1 MQYLPGRHLIKVI
14 KGSHCFFI
22 NKNNNNNNNNLIYLA
37 LVAILVTPLLSCSPN
52 QILASIQSDLEQ
64 MNGKGF
70 VILQGATLIDGTGS
84 PPRHNSVVVL
94 KDDRILTVTDK
105 AKYTTIYPKDSAVI
119 NLTGRFLIPGLFDM
133 HAHVAGVLSSLYNQ
147 TFSENTLKALLDKGI
162 TTIRN
167 PGGPTK
173 ESVALRD
180 EVSTDQIKGPQ
191 IFTAGRLING
201 PQLPTKFVE
210 TIVNNEGEIREE
222 VKRQADAG
230 VDYVKLYVGLYPN
243 LVSAA
248 IDEAHSQRIKV
259 IGHLFLTSW
268 TDAARFNIDAL
279 THALPESPYLLPAD
293 KREMFLKVGVPW
305 NHLLWLDLVNL
316 DGPEIDDMINAL
328 VQNKVAVDPTLVIFE
343 AIYSQDNG
351 GNGIN
356 SNKQFMKLWPKAL
369 QLVKMLYDR
378 GVLIMSGSDI
388 PNFGLVP
395 GISLH
400 HELELLADAGIPPL
414 EVIKIGTKNGAEALG
429 ILDYVGTIE
438 DGKQADIIILDANPI
453 SNIRNIGAIKGVIE
467 DGHFF
472 NQK

>member
-22 NKNNNNNNNNLIYLA
+22 NKNNNNNNNLIYLA
-37 LVAILVTPLLSCSPN
+37 LVVILVTPLLSCSPN

-64 MNGKGF
+64 MDGKGF

-133 HAHVAGVLSSLYNQ
+133 HAHVAGVLSSSYNQ

-378 GVLIMSGSDI
+378 GILIMSGSDI

-453 SNIRNIGAIKGVIE
+453 SNIRNIGAIEGVIE

>member
-1 MQYLPGRHLIKVI
+1 MKVI

-22 NKNNNNNNNNLIYLA
+22 NKNNNNNLIYLA

-64 MNGKGF
+64 MDGKGF

-133 HAHVAGVLSSLYNQ
+133 HAHVAGVLSSSYNQ

-180 EVSTDQIKGPQ
+180 EVATDQIKGPQ

-210 TIVNNEGEIREE
+210 TIVNTESEIREE

-356 SNKQFMKLWPKAL
+356 GNKQFMKLWPKAL

-378 GVLIMSGSDI
+378 GVLIMAGSDI
-388 PNFGLVP
+388 PNFGLIP

-400 HELELLADAGIPPL
+400 HELELLADTGIPPL

-453 SNIRNIGAIKGVIE
+453 SNIRNIGAIEGVIE

>member
-1 MQYLPGRHLIKVI
+1 MKVI

-22 NKNNNNNNNNLIYLA
+22 NKNNNNNNNNNLIYLA

-64 MNGKGF
+64 MDGKGF

-94 KDDRILTVTDK
+94 KDDRILTVTNK

-133 HAHVAGVLSSLYNQ
+133 HAHVAGVLSSSYNQ

-180 EVSTDQIKGPQ
+180 AVATGQIKGPQ

-210 TIVNNEGEIREE
+210 TIVNTEGEIREE

-356 SNKQFMKLWPKAL
+356 GNKQFMKLWPKAL

-453 SNIRNIGAIKGVIE
+453 SNIRNIGAIEGVIE

>member
-1 MQYLPGRHLIKVI
+1 MKVI

-22 NKNNNNNNNNLIYLA
+22 NKNNNNNNLIYIA

-64 MNGKGF
+64 MDGKGF
-70 VILQGATLIDGTGS
+70 FILQGATLIDGTGS

-133 HAHVAGVLSSLYNQ
+133 HAHVAGVLSSSYNQ

-378 GVLIMSGSDI
+378 GILIMSGSDI

-453 SNIRNIGAIKGVIE
+453 SNIRNIGAIEGVIE

>member
-22 NKNNNNNNNNLIYLA
+22 NKNNNNNNNLIYLA
-37 LVAILVTPLLSCSPN
+37 LVVILVTPLLSCSPN

-64 MNGKGF
+64 MDGKGF

-133 HAHVAGVLSSLYNQ
+133 HAHVAGVLSSSYNQ

-453 SNIRNIGAIKGVIE
+453 SNIRNIGAIEGVIE

>member
-1 MQYLPGRHLIKVI
+1 MQGRHLMKVI
-14 KGSHCFFI
+14 KGSRCFFN
-22 NKNNNNNNNNLIYLA
+22 NKNNNNNNNNLIYLT
-37 LVAILVTPLLSCSPN
+37 LVAILVTSLLSCSPN
-52 QILASIQSDLEQ
+52 QILASIQSDIEQ
-64 MNGKGF
+64 MDGKGF

-84 PPRHNSVVVL
+84 PPRYNSVVVL

-105 AKYTTIYPKDSAVI
+105 AKYTTIYPTDSVVI

-133 HAHVAGVLSSLYNQ
+133 HAHVAGVLNSSYNQ

-180 EVSTDQIKGPQ
+180 AVATGQIKGPQ

-210 TIVNNEGEIREE
+210 TTVNNEAEIREE
-222 VKRQADAG
+222 IKHQADAG

-248 IDEAHSQRIKV
+248 IDEAHSQGIKV

-293 KREMFLKVGVPW
+293 KREMFLKVGIPW

-343 AIYSQDNG
+343 AMYSQDNG
-351 GNGIN
+351 GDEINN

-378 GVLIMSGSDI
+378 GVLIMAGSDI

-400 HELELLADAGIPPL
+400 HELELLADTGIPPL

-438 DGKQADIIILDANPI
+438 DGKQADIIILNANPI
-453 SNIRNIGAIKGVIE
+453 SNIRNIGAIEGVIE

-472 NQK
+472 NRK